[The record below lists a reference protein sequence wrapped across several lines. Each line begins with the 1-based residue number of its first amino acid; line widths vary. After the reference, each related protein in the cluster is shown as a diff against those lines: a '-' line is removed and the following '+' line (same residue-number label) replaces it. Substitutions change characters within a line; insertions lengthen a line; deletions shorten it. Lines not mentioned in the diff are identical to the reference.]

1 MWKCTQRSTRKV
13 SALNSRM
20 KVELFWPW
28 RLLSQSLS
36 YSAVCHEARKIYGLW
51 RDYGYFFCL
60 NWRSLQIKGS
70 NWKSSLLSQPTQP
83 GTYLWKARF
92 NWLFILKRFFAEY
105 GMFSHHR
112 GNWYVH
118 VKCFS
123 EKTEGTSQKNG
134 RSCIWAM
141 CWRLPICITHSTWS
155 SNGSPKPPS
164 VLEIQEQ
171 PSNHD
176 CSDKSE
182 KHRAS
187 FQLRVP
193 NSRLWS
199 LKKLTWCS
207 GSVGLSTANLF
218 RPQSGV
224 LGNIWRG
231 STETVLLVSFESK
244 LIHHVCSTHQ
254 ALRIELEDTFTWLLW
269 ETLLNYVSCS
279 FVHNLG
285 ILDENKCSENTKI

>member
-1 MWKCTQRSTRKV
+1 
-13 SALNSRM
+13 M

-28 RLLSQSLS
+28 RLFIPISLLLRGVPWGPEDIWIMEGLWLFLLFELELFTNKGEQLKCL
-36 YSAVCHEARKIYGLW
+36 SAVSTNSTWDLPIKSKVLLAVHFDKI
-51 RDYGYFFCL
+51 FCRI
-60 NWRSLQIKGS
+60 WHVFA
-70 NWKSSLLSQPTQP
+70 SQRQLIRTDV
-83 GTYLWKARF
+83 
-92 NWLFILKRFFAEY
+92 FA
-105 GMFSHHR
+105 
-112 GNWYVH
+112 
-118 VKCFS
+118 
-123 EKTEGTSQKNG
+123 EKTEWASQKNG
-134 RSCIWAM
+134 KSCIWAM
-141 CWRLPICITHSTWS
+141 CWWLPICITHSTWS

-182 KHRAS
+182 KHRAC

-193 NSRLWS
+193 NSRLRS

-207 GSVGLSTANLF
+207 SSVGLTTANLF

-231 STETVLLVSFESK
+231 STETVLLVSFEGK
-244 LIHHVCSTHQ
+244 LIHHVCETHQ

-269 ETLLNYVSCS
+269 ETLWNNVSRSC
-279 FVHNLG
+279 VHNLE
-285 ILDENKCSENTKI
+285 ILDENKCSGNTKIKFGAEIVL